1 MNPNR
6 LLILTPATQA
16 CSCGLADHARVIG
29 NSISRRGSSVEI
41 ANWPSCRQLAGAIL
55 LEFTPLAYSRVGLSW
70 PLLIQVAGWRLKA
83 RRLVT
88 YFHELPFANGPG
100 GKRWLAV
107 QLQRVYCMLLAG
119 LSSHAVVNQ
128 PSGLKWLQV
137 LCGARR
143 LSFLPVCSNV
153 GESEHAPA
161 PTERPL
167 QVVVFGSP
175 GKRRHA
181 HDLVAARGGYHR
193 LFGPSVRVVDIGEPL
208 PLPHPLASEV
218 EALGHLPAAVIAA
231 HLLNSR
237 FGFFYAEPDQFSKSG
252 VFAAYC
258 AHGVVPILA
267 HEVTAEPDYY
277 LTPQELNTQSPRVIN
292 PLPVWQNCRRWYT
305 RSSASAAADHLYRL
319 LCPPSP

>member
-1 MNPNR
+1 MIVIIPDHHQ
-6 LLILTPATQA
+6 TY
-16 CSCGLADHARVIG
+16 CGLADHARTIQQAMACMGV
-29 NSISRRGSSVEI
+29 SIDISQRSHGFSLRPPRSF
-41 ANWPSCRQLAGAIL
+41 L
-55 LEFTPLAYSRVGLSW
+55 LEFTPLAYSPIGLST
-70 PLLIQVAGWRLKA
+70 PLLLQVLLWRLQGC
-83 RRLVT
+83 RVVT

-100 GKRWLAV
+100 CKRWLAV
-107 QLQRVYCMLLAG
+107 QLQRTYCMLLAG

-128 PSGLKWLQV
+128 PSGLALLKLA
-137 LCGARR
+137 CSSRR
-143 LSFLPVCSNV
+143 ISFLPVCSNV
-153 GESEHAPA
+153 GESEQA
-161 PTERPL
+161 PTPEQRPL

-181 HDLVAARGGYHR
+181 HDLVAAQGGYRR

-208 PLPHPLASEV
+208 PLTHPLASEV
-218 EALGHLPAAVIAA
+218 EVLGPLPVAAIEA

-267 HEVTAEPDYY
+267 HEVTAEPDFY
-277 LTPQELNTQSPRVIN
+277 LTPQELKTQSPRVIN
-292 PLPVWQNCRRWYT
+292 PLPVWQNCRRWYS
-305 RSSASAAADHLYRL
+305 RSSASASADHLHRL